1 MNKYTGVRIEYH
13 ILQSFPATCLNRDDV
28 GSPKSVVIG
37 GVERSRVSSQC
48 WKRQV
53 RLALQELGICMAY
66 RTRCLPDLLL
76 KLYPEGVSE
85 QKADTIKKISDCIVK
100 DNTLFFVSQA
110 QIEVL
115 KSLIDSDAISM
126 DDGKTSKSKKKKND
140 DKEESSKTLKLTPEQ
155 LGLLKEAGRDSSDAL
170 YALDI
175 ALFGRFVAKV
185 NELNVEA
192 ACSFSHAFTTH
203 KASSDLDYFSAIDD
217 CALEFGVSTATAHLA
232 NIEYSTGT
240 YYRYINL
247 DLGILQHNLDCS
259 DEDLLRAVEVFT
271 KALYMAVPSARQKSF
286 AGYCP
291 WDYARVL
298 VRRGQAMQ
306 LSFDKPV
313 RSLGNGYLEPSIKAL
328 EDGLTRNKKLM
339 GSLYG
344 ELGTFS
350 YGDSEDNG
358 IDELC
363 SGLRSCVEAIR

>member
-1 MNKYTGVRIEYH
+1 MSKYTGVRIEYH

-53 RLALQELGICMAY
+53 RLALHELGVDTAY
-66 RTRCLPDLLL
+66 RTRHLMDLVLD
-76 KLYPEGVSE
+76 LYPEGVSDEKAALIE
-85 QKADTIKKISDCIVK
+85 QLSKSIV
-100 DNTLFFVSQA
+100 DSNTLVFITHAQVEAIKAYVDSPEGAKPIQA
-110 QIEVL
+110 KTKSAKNGGNKKDAKPALPKPLL
-115 KSLIDSDAISM
+115 KA
-126 DDGKTSKSKKKKND
+126 
-140 DKEESSKTLKLTPEQ
+140 
-155 LGLLKEAGRDSSDAL
+155 LKEADSNADGHL
-170 YALDI
+170 YGLDI
-175 ALFGRFVAKV
+175 ALFGRMVA
-185 NELNVEA
+185 NATDLNVEA

-203 KASSDLDYFSAIDD
+203 KSSSELDYFAIDD
-217 CALEFGVSTATAHLA
+217 CALEFGASTATAHLA

-247 DLGILQHNLDCS
+247 DLGILQQNLDCS
-259 DEDLLRAVEVFT
+259 DEDLLKSVEVFT

-313 RSLGNGYLEPSIKAL
+313 KSLGNGYLEPSIKAL
-328 EDGLTRNKKLM
+328 EDGLARNEKLM

-344 ELGTFS
+344 GIGAFT

-358 IDELC
+358 IDKLC
-363 SGLRSCVEAIR
+363 SDLRSCVEAIR